1 MKKIEVVPYDLM
13 WSAEFKKAKYFY
25 EDWLKDV
32 DVEVVHVGST
42 SIKGLWAK
50 PILDI
55 DIIVNTPDD
64 NIKVIHL
71 LEQAG
76 YIHRGIMGI
85 EGREAFKYKAD
96 NPHISWMSHHLY
108 VCLRSSESL
117 TNHLLLRSHLRN
129 NSLAVQEYSQLKRYL
144 AELYPFDIDAYV
156 EGKTKLIT
164 RFLEAE
170 GMDSISIEKI
180 EIANKK
186 NNSNNKP

>member
-1 MKKIEVVPYDLM
+1 MKKIEVVPYDLI
-13 WSAEFKKAKYFY
+13 WPIEFEKAKYFY
-25 EDWLKDV
+25 ENWLKDV

-42 SIKGLWAK
+42 SIEGLWAK

-64 NIKVIHL
+64 NMKVIHL

-96 NPHISWMSHHLY
+96 NPHINWMTHHLY
-108 VCLRSSESL
+108 VCLRNSESL
-117 TNHLLLRSHLRN
+117 TNHLLLQSHLRN
-129 NSLAVQEYSQLKRYL
+129 NPKAIEEYSQLKRHL
-144 AELYPFDIDAYV
+144 AKVYPFDIDAYV

-164 RFLEAE
+164 EFLEAQ
-170 GMDSISIEKI
+170 GMDSTSIEKI

-186 NNSNNKP
+186 NN